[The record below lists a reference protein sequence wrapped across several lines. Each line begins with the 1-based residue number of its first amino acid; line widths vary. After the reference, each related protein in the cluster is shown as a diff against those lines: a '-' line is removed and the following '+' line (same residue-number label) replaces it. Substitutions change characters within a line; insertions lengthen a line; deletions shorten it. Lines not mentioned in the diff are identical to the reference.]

1 MEAPT
6 QQIFNEMRT
15 VASEIWNTYDNTYGY
30 ATQKLSYVNSIEN
43 IEDNAMVFYRM
54 FDYINQQKMKS
65 LLSQEALT
73 YINNNN

>member
-15 VASEIWNTYDNTYGY
+15 TASEIWNTYDNTYGY
-30 ATQKLSYVNSIEN
+30 ATEKLSYVNSIEN

-54 FDYINQQKMKS
+54 FDYVNQQKMKS

>member
-6 QQIFNEMRT
+6 QQIFNEMRS

-30 ATQKLSYVNSIEN
+30 ATEKLSYVNSIEN